1 MDRNLIASPFTK
13 TVNIF
18 LINNLIEKVRSST
31 SILVDGVET
40 TGKIVVERSRNNN
53 FSQPKVQ
60 PKTPRSLSG
69 VETIGKQN
77 LYPDST
83 SNLAIG
89 YWIFLHSKIC
99 LLTVHSKLETR
110 HSKLVTQNSSL
121 ETRHFNTTLST
132 DLTTRVKHTPQS
144 PSPPLS
150 APSSK
155 FQ

>member
-77 LYPDST
+77 LYPDNP

-89 YWIFLHSKIC
+89 YWIFLHSIIC
-99 LLTVHSKLETR
+99 LLRVHYLLETR
-110 HSKLVTQNSSL
+110 NSSL

-132 DLTTRVKHTPQS
+132 DLSTRVKHTPQS

-155 FQ
+155 SQSQ